1 MQFANKVSKITLK
14 VVSKEIIYGE
24 IPNCTISSTFLVPLC
39 PTILTDAN
47 QFCKIFDTNLKCIT
61 SIISNFGLY
70 NSKCSPLLLYIYKVS
85 VLVVFKQ
92 CSTTKLW
99 YNERYCQAPFV
110 HFCVCIFFTFT
121 IWKPRE
127 HVIVYHWVSS
137 I

>member
-14 VVSKEIIYGE
+14 VVSKEIISGE

-61 SIISNFGLY
+61 SILSNFGLY
-70 NSKCSPLLLYIYKVS
+70 NSKLSFLLLYIYKVS

-92 CSTTKLW
+92 LVVQPNFDITNDIVRPLL
-99 YNERYCQAPFV
+99 
-110 HFCVCIFFTFT
+110 FTF
-121 IWKPRE
+121 
-127 HVIVYHWVSS
+127 VYVFFLLLPSENLES
-137 I
+137 M

>member
-14 VVSKEIIYGE
+14 VVSKEIIYGV

-61 SIISNFGLY
+61 SILSNFGLY
-70 NSKCSPLLLYIYKVS
+70 NSKLSFLLLYIYKVS

-92 CSTTKLW
+92 LVQPNFDITNDIVRPLL
-99 YNERYCQAPFV
+99 
-110 HFCVCIFFTFT
+110 FTF
-121 IWKPRE
+121 
-127 HVIVYHWVSS
+127 VYVFFLLFPSENLES
-137 I
+137 M